1 MKDLIEQAKE
11 LMQWADEYGIDEI
24 SLSNGEDRIHIAR
37 NSELVSVSAPQVT
50 ESDSSTSEKNQKKS
64 KSSKVV
70 NKSENDKQTITSPM
84 VGTFY
89 RSPGPEAKPFIS
101 IGDRVKSGDT
111 VCIVEAM
118 KVMNQIKA
126 PMDGVVKKILA
137 SNAELVY
144 KGQVLFE
151 IEDN

>member
-37 NSELVSVSAPQVT
+37 NSEVVSVSSPQIKVS
-50 ESDSSTSEKNQKKS
+50 ESTTSQPSPKKS
-64 KSSKVV
+64 KTSNVV
-70 NKSENDKQTITSPM
+70 NKSETDKQTIVSPM

-89 RSPGPEAKPFIS
+89 RSPSPEAKPFIS

-126 PMDGVVKKILA
+126 PIDGVVKKISA

-151 IEDN
+151 IEDH

>member
-37 NSELVSVSAPQVT
+37 NTEVVSVSEPRVVV
-50 ESDSSTSEKNQKKS
+50 SDSVASQESPKKTKLNQSVS
-64 KSSKVV
+64 KP
-70 NKSENDKQTITSPM
+70 EAEKQTIVSPM

-89 RSPGPEAKPFIS
+89 RTPSPEAKPFVG

-126 PMDGVVKKILA
+126 PMGGIVKKILA

-151 IEDN
+151 IADS

>member
-24 SLSNGEDRIHIAR
+24 RLSNGEDRIHIAR
-37 NSELVSVSAPQVT
+37 NSQGIPAVTQQVPA
-50 ESDSSTSEKNQKKS
+50 STSAGPSTRVKKLAGPS
-64 KSSKVV
+64 DVSSK
-70 NKSENDKQTITSPM
+70 ETTTQTIVSPM

-89 RSPGPEAKPFIS
+89 RSPSPEAKPFVS
-101 IGDRVKSGDT
+101 VGERVKSGDT

-126 PMDGVVKKILA
+126 SHGGVIRKIA
-137 SNAELVY
+137 VSNAEVVY

-151 IEDN
+151 ISDS

>member
-50 ESDSSTSEKNQKKS
+50 ESDSSASEKNQKKS
-64 KSSKVV
+64 KPSKVV

>member
-70 NKSENDKQTITSPM
+70 KKSENDKQTITSPM

>member
-37 NSELVSVSAPQVT
+37 NSEHVSVSAPQVT
-50 ESDSSTSEKNQKKS
+50 ESDSSASEKNQKKS
-64 KSSKVV
+64 KSGKVV
-70 NKSENDKQTITSPM
+70 NKSENDKQTIVSPM

-144 KGQVLFE
+144 KGQILFE

>member
-37 NSELVSVSAPQVT
+37 NSEVVSVSAPQNKAS
-50 ESDSSTSEKNQKKS
+50 ESATSES
-64 KSSKVV
+64 SSKKTKSTNVA
-70 NKSENDKQTITSPM
+70 NKPETDKQTIASPM

-89 RSPGPEAKPFIS
+89 RSPSPEAKPFIS

-126 PMDGVVKKILA
+126 PVDGVVRKILA

>member
-50 ESDSSTSEKNQKKS
+50 ESDSSASEKNQKKS
-64 KSSKVV
+64 KSSKVL
-70 NKSENDKQTITSPM
+70 NKSENDKQTIISPM

>member
-37 NSELVSVSAPQVT
+37 NSEVVSVSAPQIKVSET
-50 ESDSSTSEKNQKKS
+50 STSESSPKKS
-64 KSSKVV
+64 KTSTVV
-70 NKSENDKQTITSPM
+70 NNSETDKQTITSPM

-89 RSPGPEAKPFIS
+89 RSPSPEAKPFVS

-137 SNAELVY
+137 SNSELVY

>member
-37 NSELVSVSAPQVT
+37 NAQGVVMSAPQASVT
-50 ESDSSTSEKNQKKS
+50 QTSKAQSTPR
-64 KSSKVV
+64 KSSGGADLVAR
-70 NKSENDKQTITSPM
+70 DIPMQTIVSPM

-89 RSPGPEAKPFIS
+89 RSPSPEARPFVNV
-101 IGDRVKSGDT
+101 GDQVKKGDT

-126 PMDGVVKKILA
+126 SQGGVIRKIA
-137 SNAELVY
+137 VSNAEVVY

-151 IEDN
+151 ISES

>member
-24 SLSNGEDRIHIAR
+24 RLSNGEDRIHIAR
-37 NSELVSVSAPQVT
+37 NSQGTSAVT
-50 ESDSSTSEKNQKKS
+50 SQIPATPSSGSNQRVKKVTGPSET
-64 KSSKVV
+64 SSK
-70 NKSENDKQTITSPM
+70 DILTQTIASPM

-89 RSPGPEAKPFIS
+89 RSPSPEAKPFVNV
-101 IGDRVKSGDT
+101 GDQVKSGDT

-126 PMDGVVKKILA
+126 SHSGIIRKIA
-137 SNAELVY
+137 VSNAEVVY

-151 IEDN
+151 ISDS

>member
-50 ESDSSTSEKNQKKS
+50 ESDSSASEKNQKKS
-64 KSSKVV
+64 KSGKVV
-70 NKSENDKQTITSPM
+70 NKSENDKQTIVSPM

-89 RSPGPEAKPFIS
+89 RSPGP
-101 IGDRVKSGDT
+101 
-111 VCIVEAM
+111 
-118 KVMNQIKA
+118 
-126 PMDGVVKKILA
+126 
-137 SNAELVY
+137 
-144 KGQVLFE
+144 
-151 IEDN
+151 

>member
-37 NSELVSVSAPQVT
+37 NTEVVSVSEPRVVV
-50 ESDSSTSEKNQKKS
+50 SDSVASQESPKKTKLNQSVS
-64 KSSKVV
+64 KP
-70 NKSENDKQTITSPM
+70 EAEKQTIVSPM

-89 RSPGPEAKPFIS
+89 RTPSPEAKPFVG
-101 IGDRVKSGDT
+101 IGDRVKSGDM

-126 PMDGVVKKILA
+126 PMGGIVKKILA

-151 IEDN
+151 IADS

>member
-37 NSELVSVSAPQVT
+37 NSEVVSVSAPQIKVS
-50 ESDSSTSEKNQKKS
+50 ESSTSESSNKKT
-64 KSSKVV
+64 KTSSVV
-70 NKSENDKQTITSPM
+70 NKPETEKQTISSPM

-89 RSPGPEAKPFIS
+89 RSPSPEAKPFVS

-137 SNAELVY
+137 SNSELVY

>member
-37 NSELVSVSAPQVT
+37 NTEVVSVSEPRVT
-50 ESDSSTSEKNQKKS
+50 VSDSAASQESPKKTKLNQSVSKPEAEKK
-64 KSSKVV
+64 
-70 NKSENDKQTITSPM
+70 TIVSPM

-89 RSPGPEAKPFIS
+89 RTPSPEAKPFVS

-151 IEDN
+151 IADS

>member
-50 ESDSSTSEKNQKKS
+50 ESDSSASEKNQKKS
-64 KSSKVV
+64 KSSKVL
-70 NKSENDKQTITSPM
+70 NKSENDKQTIISPM

-89 RSPGPEAKPFIS
+89 RSPGPEAKPFVS

>member
-37 NSELVSVSAPQVT
+37 NSEVVSVSAPQIKVS
-50 ESDSSTSEKNQKKS
+50 ESSTSESNNKKT
-64 KSSKVV
+64 KTSSVV
-70 NKSENDKQTITSPM
+70 NKPETEKQTISSPM

-89 RSPGPEAKPFIS
+89 RSPSPEAKPFVS

-137 SNAELVY
+137 SNSELVY

>member
-37 NSELVSVSAPQVT
+37 NTEVVSISAPQLKVAET
-50 ESDSSTSEKNQKKS
+50 AAIDERSKKT
-64 KSSKVV
+64 KS
-70 NKSENDKQTITSPM
+70 NKSVIKADTENQTIVSPM

-89 RSPGPEAKPFIS
+89 RSPSPEAKAFVS
-101 IGDRVKSGDT
+101 IGDTVKSGDT

-126 PMDGVVKKILA
+126 PMDGIVKKILA
-137 SNAELVY
+137 NNAELVY

-151 IEDN
+151 IADA